1 VSEQHLKTIHRYID
15 RMPSLS
21 TTVTK
26 VLEVCNKPNVSPNDL
41 NKVISLDPVLS
52 GNVLKLI
59 NSAYYSLPNHI
70 NSLTRAIIVL
80 GINTVKN
87 LALTTSV
94 LSTVK
99 EKNQSGLS
107 MDKFWSHSLC
117 VAVTAKAMAVELK
130 VPMHQ
135 REEFFLSGL
144 LHDLGKIPMS
154 KCFPEE
160 YARCLALCSSN
171 NIPLHE
177 AENIVFGFDHQHC
190 GAMIAEKWNLSD
202 NIISVLKYHHQV
214 INAAEDHKTLTLCVA
229 IANLYANIFNM
240 STNDNDSINETDVS
254 DLFEHSQLS
263 WRNISPLHEKIQDA
277 IEKASV
283 FLKVN

>member
-1 VSEQHLKTIHRYID
+1 MSQQHLEAIHRYID
-15 RMPSLS
+15 KMPSLS

-41 NKVISLDPVLS
+41 NKVISLDPVLT

-59 NSAYYSLPNHI
+59 NSSYYSLPNHI

-87 LALTTSV
+87 LSLTTAV

-99 EKNQSGLS
+99 NKKLRGLS
-107 MDKFWSHSLC
+107 MDKFWAHSLC
-117 VAVTAKAMAVELK
+117 VAVTAKALAIEQNI
-130 VPMHQ
+130 PMNQ

-154 KCFPEE
+154 QCFPDE
-160 YARCLALCSSN
+160 YTQCIKLSTMK
-171 NIPLHE
+171 NITLHE
-177 AENIVFGFDHQHC
+177 AEVMIFGFDHQEC
-190 GAMIAEKWNLSD
+190 GAIIAEKWKLSD
-202 NIISVLKYHHQV
+202 NIISVLKNHHQV
-214 INAAEDHKTLTLCVA
+214 TKAAEEHKTLLLCVA
-229 IANLYANIFNM
+229 IADLYANIFNM
-240 STNDNDSINETDVS
+240 GTNDNDSIDEADVMQLL
-254 DLFEHSQLS
+254 DQSQLS
-263 WRNISPLHEKIQDA
+263 WNQISPLYKKIQDA
-277 IEKASV
+277 IERASI